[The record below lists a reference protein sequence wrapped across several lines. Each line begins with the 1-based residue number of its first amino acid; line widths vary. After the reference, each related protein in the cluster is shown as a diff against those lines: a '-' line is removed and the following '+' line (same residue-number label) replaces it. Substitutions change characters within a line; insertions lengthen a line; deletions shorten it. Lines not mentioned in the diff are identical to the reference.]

1 MSTTINTVL
10 ENRNFVSEFYK
21 NPVHDYDS
29 FFGAYV
35 DDDKITKINKEIK
48 VLSDK
53 ITSKKE
59 EITRLYSLRYN
70 NMFTPIE
77 GSFILNYGSD
87 RSSQTAAFDIMTGA
101 PVDTNGIE
109 NPHVYSVGRKAGEVK
124 VIVGYCL
131 PLGAIISRHYE
142 YKIITNNTHCSFTLL
157 NESLIPVLEYDA
169 PIVSDNGDKTRR
181 YEYTQKATDFIRQMY
196 NLPEFDLPISI
207 RDFTS
212 ILERNKSA
220 EVILRTAPKSCVR
233 ELLDL
238 KVDKAEPIHKIL
250 GLTKAEYD
258 KVVEKDMIKDFI
270 AIKAHIK
277 MGLDSAM
284 NVDLKEEDFFHYT
297 SSDWIELIEKSKYW
311 KEECDFN
318 QVALNGSTPL
328 IVCLDSYVRNRMGF
342 TNNVF
347 YKYYSFG
354 KFMDYVS
361 EGACN
366 QGFTSLGNFI
376 TQLKDYI
383 NMCEHLEVKPSL
395 YSGYL
400 KQTHDILARNYKI
413 KLTEEQ
419 EKLFKQRYK
428 NFKDYKTTDG
438 EYLFTH
444 PDTAEDLKHE
454 GNELNHCVGSYC
466 NKVLRGDSTIVF
478 LRNAATPTQ
487 SLVTIEIC
495 DNTIVQARGASNRS
509 ITRDEF
515 IAICEYAKNEKLKV
529 RVSPRD

>member
-1 MSTTINTVL
+1 MSIINTAL

-48 VLSDK
+48 ALSDK

-70 NMFTPIE
+70 AMFTPID
-77 GSFILNYGSD
+77 GSFILSYESD
-87 RSSQTAAFDIMTGA
+87 RSNQSAVFDIMTGA
-101 PVDTNGIE
+101 PVYTRDVE
-109 NPHVYSVGRKAGEVK
+109 NPCIYSVGRKAGDFRV
-124 VIVGYCL
+124 VVGYCL
-131 PLGAIISRHYE
+131 PLGAIVSRHYE
-142 YKIITNNTHCSFTLL
+142 YKIATNNTHCSFTLL
-157 NESLIPVLEYDA
+157 SESLIPVLEYDA
-169 PIVSDNGDKTRR
+169 PIVSDNGDRSRR
-181 YEYTQKATDFIRQMY
+181 YEYTQKATDFIRKMY
-196 NLPEFDLPISI
+196 NLPEFDLSISI
-207 RDFTS
+207 RDFTC
-212 ILERNKSA
+212 ILEKNKSA
-220 EVILRTAPKSCVR
+220 EVILRTAPKNCVR
-233 ELLDL
+233 DLLDL

-258 KVVEKDMIKDFI
+258 EVMEKDMIKEFI
-270 AIKAHIK
+270 SIKAHIK
-277 MGLDSAM
+277 LGLESAV
-284 NVDLKEEDFFHYT
+284 NAGLKEEDFFHYT
-297 SSDWIELIEKSKYW
+297 SSDWIELIEKSRYW

-328 IVCLDSYVRNRMGF
+328 IVCLDSYVRNKRGF
-342 TNNVF
+342 INNVF

-354 KFMDYVS
+354 KFMDYVC

-366 QGFTSLGNFI
+366 QGFTSLNNFI
-376 TQLKDYI
+376 IQLRDYI

-400 KQTHDILARNYKI
+400 KQTHDILARNYQI

-419 EKLFKQRYK
+419 AAVFKKHYE

-438 EYLFTH
+438 KYMFIH

-495 DNTIVQARGASNRS
+495 DKAVVQARGASNRS
-509 ITRDEF
+509 ISRDEF
-515 IAICEYAKNEKLKV
+515 TAICEYARIENLKV